1 MLQFDVMFDVN
12 FKFIL
17 YNMNNVE
24 LKHYK
29 IRKQLFVKLENIF
42 PTIVLFFVLHTLVL
56 PYLCSNM
63 AFSFYFQEDTSNHTN
78 NRQILML
85 NHSDHAKTESTLVV
99 VILTAP
105 RARDTSYLHQ
115 TLDSVLEQVAAA
127 GQNHQVYVCSGEI

>member
-1 MLQFDVMFDVN
+1 
-12 FKFIL
+12 
-17 YNMNNVE
+17 MNNVE
-24 LKHYK
+24 LKHYM
-29 IRKQLFVKLENIF
+29 IRKQLFVKLENLS

-63 AFSFYFQEDTSNHTN
+63 AFSFYFQENTTSNYTD
-78 NRQILML
+78 RRKILMF
-85 NHSDHAKTESTLVV
+85 NQSDHAKTESTLVV

-115 TLDSVLEQVAAA
+115 TLGSVLEQVAAA

>member
-1 MLQFDVMFDVN
+1 MLCLMLDVI
-12 FKFIL
+12 FKHI
-17 YNMNNVE
+17 NMNNVG

-29 IRKQLFVKLENIF
+29 IRKQLFVKLENLS

-63 AFSFYFQEDTSNHTN
+63 AFSFYFQEDTTNHTDN
-78 NRQILML
+78 KQILMF
-85 NHSDHAKTESTLVV
+85 NHSDHAKTESTLVI

-115 TLDSVLEQVAAA
+115 TLGSVLEQVAAA
-127 GQNHQVYVCSGEI
+127 GQNHQVYVCSGEL

>member
-1 MLQFDVMFDVN
+1 
-12 FKFIL
+12 
-17 YNMNNVE
+17 MNNVE

-29 IRKQLFVKLENIF
+29 IRKQLFVKLENLF

-63 AFSFYFQEDTSNHTN
+63 AFSFYFQENTTSNYTD
-78 NRQILML
+78 RRKILMF
-85 NHSDHAKTESTLVV
+85 NHSDHAKTESTLVI

-115 TLDSVLEQVAAA
+115 TLGSVLEQVAAA
-127 GQNHQVYVCSGEI
+127 GQNHQVYVCSGEL

>member
-1 MLQFDVMFDVN
+1 MLCLMLDVI
-12 FKFIL
+12 FKHI
-17 YNMNNVE
+17 NMNNVG

-29 IRKQLFVKLENIF
+29 IRKQLLVKLENLF

-63 AFSFYFQEDTSNHTN
+63 AFSFYFQEGTSNHTE
-78 NRQILML
+78 RKHILMF
-85 NHSDHAKTESTLVV
+85 NNSDHAKTESTLVI

-115 TLDSVLEQVAAA
+115 TLGSVLLQVAAA
-127 GQNHQVYVCSGEI
+127 GQNHQVYVCSGEL

>member
-1 MLQFDVMFDVN
+1 
-12 FKFIL
+12 
-17 YNMNNVE
+17 MNNVE

-29 IRKQLFVKLENIF
+29 IRRKIFIKLKNLL
-42 PTIVLFFVLHTLVL
+42 PTIILFFALHTLVL

-63 AFSFYFQEDTSNHTN
+63 AFSFYFQEDTANHSDN
-78 NRQILML
+78 KQILMY